1 MKKYLLSFAV
11 MAMGATLLTGCL
23 GDDSKGGDTPTEIVV
38 TKGAFVINNGS
49 SYQAIDGSLT
59 YFDATTGAAE
69 QNVYKKVNGK
79 SLGGTPND
87 VMVYGQKVYIVG
99 SDENTIFVLDV
110 RNFKELAKVST
121 TDLLGDADGST
132 PRRIAAYEDKVYFTT
147 YGGYVAAIDTI
158 SYSLKAKYQVGSY
171 PEGLALGASPS
182 SSTQPAIYV
191 ANSDWSMGNGS
202 ISCID
207 LTSGSVTESKYD
219 KVKNPQDIAAA
230 GSTLYVLDYGHYNE
244 DYTQQLDA
252 GVYMVSGNN
261 ASLVVPNA
269 TGMATSGYTI
279 YTFNDPW
286 GATTGPSYSV
296 YNIEY
301 GVLSTLSLYGD
312 TSHPIIAPAAIA
324 IDPNTGYIYIASRPL
339 DPDTGFPSYAMSGFV
354 NIYNGSGQF
363 VGNFDTGVEPHKIE
377 FSYGTQKIVY

>member
-1 MKKYLLSFAV
+1 MKKNLLSFAV

-23 GDDSKGGDTPTEIVV
+23 GDDSKGGDTPAEIVV

-49 SYQAIDGSLT
+49 SYQSIDGSLT
-59 YFDATTGAAE
+59 YLDFSTNTAE

-110 RNFKELAKVST
+110 RNFKELAEVST
-121 TDLLGDADGST
+121 TDLLGDADGNT

-158 SYSLKAKYQVGSY
+158 SFSLKAKYKVGSY
-171 PEGLALGASPS
+171 PEGLALGASSS
-182 SSTQPAIYV
+182 SSTSPAVYV
-191 ANSDWSMGNGS
+191 ANSDWGMGNGS

-207 LTSGSVTESKYD
+207 LASGSVTESKYD
-219 KVKNPQDIAAA
+219 KVKNPQEIAAA

-252 GVYMVSGNN
+252 GVYMISGSNT
-261 ASLVVPNA
+261 SLVVPNA
-269 TGMATSGYTI
+269 TGMAAAGYTI

-286 GATTGPSYSV
+286 GGTTGPSYSI

-301 GVLSTLSLYGD
+301 GALSTLSLYGD
-312 TSHPIIAPAAIA
+312 SSHPIIAPAAIA
-324 IDPNTGYIYIASRPL
+324 IDPNTGYIYIASRSK
-339 DPDTGFPSYAMSGFV
+339 DPDTGYPSYALPGFV
-354 NIYNGSGQF
+354 NAYNSNGQYVGS
-363 VGNFDTGVEPHKIE
+363 FDTGVEPHKIE
-377 FSYGTQKIVY
+377 FSYGTAKIVY